1 MIQSKV
7 YDPMIDFI
15 VGGMPPEA
23 IIAFRP
29 PKASMERLEQLIV
42 KKKDTQLSAEEA
54 SELNH
59 FLFLEHIFRIAKAKA
74 RKKLGQ

>member
-1 MIQSKV
+1 MHTKV

-23 IIAFRP
+23 IIDFRP
-29 PKASMERLEQLIV
+29 PKASMERLEQLII
-42 KKKDTQLSAEEA
+42 KKKAAQLSTEET

-59 FLFLEHIFRIAKAKA
+59 YLFLEHIFRIAKAKA